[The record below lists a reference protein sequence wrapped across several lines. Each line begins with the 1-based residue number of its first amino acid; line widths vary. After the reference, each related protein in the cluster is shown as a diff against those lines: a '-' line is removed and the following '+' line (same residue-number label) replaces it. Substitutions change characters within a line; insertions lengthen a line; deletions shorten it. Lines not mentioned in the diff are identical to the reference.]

1 MAKKTDVKHAKD
13 KAADKAADKPAG
25 GGKKAG
31 GAQAAQATHA
41 TYASNPASLPP
52 KSARAGDEDP
62 AVASFTEGLKAID
75 RKDWAKAVELLDKAI
90 AVSDL
95 ADLSARA
102 RQYRAAAEKQLAPAA
117 KGDEGDPYLQAVF
130 EKNRGNLKAAL
141 DLAKKGGRDK
151 KDERFAFLAAAIHAL
166 ENRTEEAAQALSQAV
181 ELNPKNRIH
190 AFHDADFAELR
201 KNRDY
206 RHLFGLT

>member
-1 MAKKTDVKHAKD
+1 MAKKTDVKSAKG
-13 KAADKAADKPAG
+13 KPADKPAG
-25 GGKKAG
+25 GKKKAG
-31 GAQAAQATHA
+31 TAAAPQATHA
-41 TYASNPASLPP
+41 TYASNPDKLPP

-62 AVASFTEGLKAID
+62 AFASFTEGLKALD
-75 RKDWAKAVELLDKAI
+75 RKDWAKAVELFDRVI

-95 ADLSARA
+95 DDLTARA
-102 RQYRAAAEKQLAPAA
+102 RQYRSAAEKQLPSSA
-117 KGDEGDPYLQAVF
+117 KGDDADPYLQAVV

-141 DLAKKGGRDK
+141 DLARKGGRDK

-166 ENRTEEAAQALSQAV
+166 ENRPEEAAQALSQAV

>member
-1 MAKKTDVKHAKD
+1 MAKKTDVKNAKD
-13 KAADKAADKPAG
+13 KPADKAADKPAG
-25 GGKKAG
+25 GKKAG
-31 GAQAAQATHA
+31 AAPAVQATHA
-41 TYASNPASLPP
+41 TYAANPASLPP

-62 AVASFTEGLKAID
+62 AVASFTEGLKALD
-75 RKDWAKAVELLDKAI
+75 RKDWAKAVELLDRAI

-95 ADLSARA
+95 TDLTARA
-102 RQYRAAAEKQLAPAA
+102 RQYRAAAEKQLAAPA

>member
-1 MAKKTDVKHAKD
+1 MAKKTDVKTK
-13 KAADKAADKPAG
+13 DKPA
-25 GGKKAG
+25 K
-31 GAQAAQATHA
+31 AAQATYA
-41 TYASNPASLPP
+41 TYASNPDKVAP

-62 AVASFTEGLKAID
+62 AVANFTDGLKAMD
-75 RKDWAKAVELLDKAI
+75 RKDWPKAVELFGKAI

-95 ADLSARA
+95 TDLTARA
-102 RQYRAAAEKQLAPAA
+102 RQYQAAAQKLAVPPTAES
-117 KGDEGDPYLQAVF
+117 DDPYLQAVF

-141 DLAKKGGRDK
+141 DFCKKGGRDK
-151 KDERFAFLAAAIHAL
+151 KDERYAYLAAAIHAL
-166 ENRTEEAAQALSQAV
+166 ENRTEEAAQALSLAV
-181 ELNPKNRIH
+181 ELNAKNRIH